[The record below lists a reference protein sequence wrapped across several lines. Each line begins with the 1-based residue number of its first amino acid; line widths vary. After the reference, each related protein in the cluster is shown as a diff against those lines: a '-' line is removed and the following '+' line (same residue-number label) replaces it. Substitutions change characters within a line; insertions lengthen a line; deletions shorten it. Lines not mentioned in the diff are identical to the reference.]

1 MASIRFENTIDIGV
15 DRARVFAYLADIEHT
30 PEWNWAIASSQKLT
44 PGPVEV
50 GTRFRL
56 ERTAPQRAVE
66 ELEVTA
72 LQPGE
77 RLEVAGRLGPFD
89 ARLSY
94 VLSEVPSGTRI
105 VNRVEL
111 ERYEDFHRWSVE
123 HPAEFWSETW
133 DWCGVLASKK
143 GSTVLLDGERMPG
156 AKWFPEARLNFAQNL
171 LRRGDRGDAL
181 VFWDETGFRRRLSYS
196 ELTSEVSRAAQA
208 LQQLGLRD
216 GDRAAAFIP
225 NIPEAASCALAASVP
240 AVRAAHIDPIAT
252 LRKD

>member
-1 MASIRFENTIDIGV
+1 VASIRFENTIDIGV
-15 DRARVFAYLADIEHT
+15 DRARAFAYLEDIEHT

-94 VLSEVPSGTRI
+94 VLSDVPSGTRI

-111 ERYEDFHRWSVE
+111 DPTVPLGLLGGLIGSRIRGAVADNLT
-123 HPAEFWSETW
+123 ALK
-133 DWCGVLASKK
+133 GVL
-143 GSTVLLDGERMPG
+143 ERAG
-156 AKWFPEARLNFAQNL
+156 
-171 LRRGDRGDAL
+171 
-181 VFWDETGFRRRLSYS
+181 
-196 ELTSEVSRAAQA
+196 
-208 LQQLGLRD
+208 
-216 GDRAAAFIP
+216 
-225 NIPEAASCALAASVP
+225 
-240 AVRAAHIDPIAT
+240 
-252 LRKD
+252 

>member
-56 ERTAPQRAVE
+56 ERTAPQPAVE

-72 LQPGE
+72 LQPAD

-94 VLSEVPSGTRI
+94 VLRDVPSGTHL

-111 ERYEDFHRWSVE
+111 EPRGPLGLLGGLVGGRIRGAVADNLT
-123 HPAEFWSETW
+123 ALK
-133 DWCGVLASKK
+133 GVL
-143 GSTVLLDGERMPG
+143 ERAG
-156 AKWFPEARLNFAQNL
+156 
-171 LRRGDRGDAL
+171 
-181 VFWDETGFRRRLSYS
+181 
-196 ELTSEVSRAAQA
+196 
-208 LQQLGLRD
+208 
-216 GDRAAAFIP
+216 
-225 NIPEAASCALAASVP
+225 
-240 AVRAAHIDPIAT
+240 
-252 LRKD
+252 

>member
-1 MASIRFENTIDIGV
+1 MGSIKFENIIDIGV

-66 ELEVTA
+66 ELAVTA

-77 RLEVAGRLGPFD
+77 RLDVAGRLGPFD

-94 VLSEVPSGTRI
+94 ELSDVPSGTRL

-111 ERYEDFHRWSVE
+111 DPTGPLGLLGGLVGGRIRGAV
-123 HPAEFWSETW
+123 AENLAALK
-133 DWCGVLASKK
+133 GVL
-143 GSTVLLDGERMPG
+143 ERAG
-156 AKWFPEARLNFAQNL
+156 
-171 LRRGDRGDAL
+171 
-181 VFWDETGFRRRLSYS
+181 
-196 ELTSEVSRAAQA
+196 
-208 LQQLGLRD
+208 
-216 GDRAAAFIP
+216 
-225 NIPEAASCALAASVP
+225 
-240 AVRAAHIDPIAT
+240 
-252 LRKD
+252 